1 MADGHFPEVPLLLH
15 YFYFYSFP
23 ISNTTKREK
32 VPQLINANSWKF
44 SPCFILSHQCHDHN
58 FHLSVS
64 SFFFMPMQYHL
75 PEVLFSCFIFYCNNA
90 MGKHADAFLQV
101 SKVTAMPQY
110 HFHGGFFFSVSPH
123 ANADGHALKVCHC
136 CCQMTVCFI
145 DCFSLKFSFLFLLI
159 HNNSIAFCFFY
170 SDAGALSCTE
180 DWFFISFVVLVF
192 AWTHWSYCWSPLPY
206 CIKWFLSI
214 HN

>member
-75 PEVLFSCFIFYCNNA
+75 PEVLFSCLFSIATMQWENMLMPFYKFKSHSNA
-90 MGKHADAFLQV
+90 
-101 SKVTAMPQY
+101 T
-110 HFHGGFFFSVSPH
+110 
-123 ANADGHALKVCHC
+123 
-136 CCQMTVCFI
+136 I
-145 DCFSLKFSFLFLLI
+145 SLSWRFLFL
-159 HNNSIAFCFFY
+159 CFPPCQCWWTCIKGM
-170 SDAGALSCTE
+170 SLLLSNDSLFHWLFFFE
-180 DWFFISFVVLVF
+180 VFISFF
-192 AWTHWSYCWSPLPY
+192 AYP
-206 CIKWFLSI
+206 
-214 HN
+214 